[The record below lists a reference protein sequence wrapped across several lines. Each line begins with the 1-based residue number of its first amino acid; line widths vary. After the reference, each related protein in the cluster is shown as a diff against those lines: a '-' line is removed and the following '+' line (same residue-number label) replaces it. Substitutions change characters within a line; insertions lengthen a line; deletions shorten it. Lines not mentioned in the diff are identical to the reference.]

1 MTEQILSA
9 RYTNPEYDTV
19 VALLQN
25 DAGEVY
31 EEYIEVDELEYSRY
45 KQLGFT
51 KEQLEEGTAEWRRE
65 YTRESREA
73 VKRFAAEEYEQR
85 SKTYAAKL
93 KEDSM
98 ALWVQAKLAE
108 ERLDKLNGLI
118 MESGKNIDKRTLP
131 AYLNQLVNFIE
142 VYNEEKLVV
151 ETLAKR
157 LEVEYTDQT
166 VVELLSTIK

>member
-19 VALLQN
+19 LVLLQN
-25 DAGEVY
+25 EAGEVY
-31 EEYIEVDELEYSRY
+31 EEYVEVDELEYSRY

-65 YTRESREA
+65 YARESREA
-73 VKRFAAEEYEQR
+73 VKRFAKEEYGNR
-85 SKTYAAKL
+85 TKTYAAKL
-93 KEDSM
+93 KKDSM

-118 MESGKNIDKRTLP
+118 MERGKNIDQRVLP
-131 AYLNQLVNFIE
+131 AYLNQLTNFIE
-142 VYNEEKLVV
+142 VYNEDKLAV
-151 ETLAKR
+151 ETLAKQ
-157 LEVEYTDQT
+157 LEVEYTGQT